1 MSDPYEEIVAG
12 ETVLR
17 RPPGVRHETV
27 CERLHQVVAQSVAPQ
42 TASRLLPARSVV
54 QLAPGTLV
62 RPDLTLVTAATG
74 KAWLIAEVVDNVDH
88 TADTVMKK
96 SLYEDLRMPRLWMV
110 DPRYGN
116 VEVYHGS
123 QHGLSLREILANRD
137 FLTERLLPELRIAIS
152 ELFAFEQ

>member
-1 MSDPYEEIVAG
+1 MNQPYEEILAG
-12 ETVLR
+12 ETLIR
-17 RPPGVRHETV
+17 KPPGPRHEAV
-27 CERLHQVVAQSVAPQ
+27 CQRLHELVS
-42 TASRLLPARSVV
+42 ASIVGLATTRLLAPRSVI

-74 KAWLIAEVVDNVDH
+74 KAWLLAEVVDNVDH
-88 TADTVMKK
+88 SPDTVVKK
-96 SLYEDLRMPRLWMV
+96 SVYEDLRVPRVWMV

-123 QHGLSLREILANRD
+123 QYGLSLKEILANRD
-137 FLTERLLPELRIAIS
+137 FLTERLLPELRIPVA

>member
-1 MSDPYEEIVAG
+1 MNHPYEEILAG

-17 RPPGVRHETV
+17 KPPGPRHEVV
-27 CERLHQVVAQSVAPQ
+27 CQRLHQLVS
-42 TASRLLPARSVV
+42 ASIVGLATTRLLPARSVV

-74 KAWLIAEVVDNVDH
+74 KAWLVAEVVDNVDH
-88 TADTVMKK
+88 SPDTVMKK
-96 SLYEDLRMPRLWMV
+96 SVYEDLRVPRVWMV

-123 QHGLSLREILANRD
+123 QYGLSLKEILANRD
-137 FLTERLLPELRIAIS
+137 ALTERLLPQFS
-152 ELFAFEQ
+152 VSMKELFAFEE

>member
-12 ETVLR
+12 ETILR
-17 RPPGVRHETV
+17 RPPGIRHEVV
-27 CERLHQVVAQSVAPQ
+27 CERLHQMVAQKIGSNSP
-42 TASRLLPARSVV
+42 SRLLPPRTVV

-62 RPDLTLVTAATG
+62 RPDLTLVTVATG
-74 KAWLIAEVVDNVDH
+74 KPWLIAEVVDNVDH

-116 VEVYHGS
+116 VEIYHSS
-123 QHGLSLREILANRD
+123 QYGLSLRDILTGRD
-137 FLTERLLPELRIAIS
+137 FLTEKLLPELRIHIT
-152 ELFAFEQ
+152 ELFAFNQ

>member
-1 MSDPYEEIVAG
+1 MSDPYEEIVGG

-17 RPPGVRHETV
+17 RPPGLRHEVV
-27 CERLHQVVAQSVAPQ
+27 CERLHQVVAQSISGLP
-42 TASRLLPARSVV
+42 TTRLLAPRTVV

-74 KAWLIAEVVDNVDH
+74 KAWLVAEVVDNVDH
-88 TADTVMKK
+88 TPDTVMKK

-116 VEVYHGS
+116 VEVYCGS
-123 QHGLSLREILANRD
+123 QYGLSLREILASRD
-137 FLTERLLPELRIAIS
+137 CLTERLLPELRVSMS
-152 ELFAFEQ
+152 ELFAFEG

>member
-12 ETVLR
+12 ETLLR
-17 RPPGVRHETV
+17 RPPGPRHEVV
-27 CERLHQVVAQSVAPQ
+27 CQRLHEVVASSIATL
-42 TASRLLPARSVV
+42 TATRLLPPRTVV

-62 RPDLTLVTAATG
+62 RPDLALVTVATG
-74 KAWLIAEVVDNVDH
+74 KVWLVAEVVDNVDH

-96 SLYEDLRMPRLWMV
+96 SLYEDLKMPRLWMV

-123 QHGLSLREILANRD
+123 QYGLSLREILANRD
-137 FLTERLLPELRIAIS
+137 SLTERLLPDLRIPMA
-152 ELFAFEQ
+152 ELFVFEG